1 MTALADR
8 YETLA
13 VSAVHD
19 VMRGLGIDGNVLP
32 PTIRPL
38 IPEKKLAGLAFT
50 VDGRRTTTADRHAT
64 LLAWSRLLSKVPPGC
79 VLVCQPNDDELALM
93 GELSAEAL
101 RLKGVRGY
109 VVDGGCRDADGLLAM
124 GFQVFCRFLT
134 PADIV
139 GRWLPNTPGHPI
151 VIGEVTIETGDV
163 VFGDRD
169 GVIVVPGDRAEE
181 ILAETETVMGTE
193 SAMRKAIRGGMDPEA
208 AYLKFGKF

>member
-8 YETLA
+8 FEALT

-19 VMRGLGIDGNVLP
+19 VMRGMGLDGFVLP

-38 IPEKKLAGLAFT
+38 LPERRLAGLAFT

-109 VVDGGCRDADGLLAM
+109 VVDGGCRDVDGLLAM
-124 GFQVFCRFLT
+124 GFQVFCRFFT

-151 VIGEVTIETGDV
+151 TIGEVMIETGDI

-169 GVIVVPGDRAEE
+169 GVIAVPGDRAEE
-181 ILAETETVMGTE
+181 IVALAEKVMSTE
-193 SAMRKAIRGGMDPEA
+193 SAMRIAIKGGMDPEA
-208 AYLKFGKF
+208 AYLEFGKF

>member
-1 MTALADR
+1 MAELADR
-8 YETLA
+8 FERLT
-13 VSAVHD
+13 VSVVHD
-19 VMRGLGIDGNVLP
+19 VMRGIGIEGAVLP

-38 IPEKKLAGLAFT
+38 LPERRLAGLAFT
-50 VDGRRTTTADRHAT
+50 VDGHRVSNTDRHTT

-109 VVDGGCRDADGLLAM
+109 IVDGGCRDVDGLLAI
-124 GFQVFCRFLT
+124 GFQVFCRFFT
-134 PADIV
+134 PSDIT
-139 GRWLPNTPGHPI
+139 GRWLPNTSGHPI
-151 VIGEVTIETGDV
+151 TIGDVTIQTGDII
-163 VFGDRD
+163 FGDRD

-181 ILAETETVMGTE
+181 IVNEAETVTATE
-193 SAMRKAIRGGMDPEA
+193 SAMRRAIKGGMDPEA